1 MRNLLKFLPVVVF
14 VGVMIYG
21 IVEVATLKND
31 VFWMPIGIVGTVF
44 SILYLTI
51 FAPMIRNRR
60 ILRIGEPG
68 TARVLRMFETG
79 VSVNNNP
86 MVKLELEVT
95 PQRGATYITMT
106 RVIVSRLNPMM
117 YGPGSVVSVKIDPN
131 DPTQVVIDP
140 NVPTSLNSGYGMA
153 QATTVDASIA
163 QRRNEAMGEMMAKSE
178 KVRAELLESG
188 RDCEGTILSL
198 WSLDLTV
205 NGIATGMEF
214 LVEVEIPGKAPFRT
228 EIKGAVANAN
238 LYKYQIGT
246 RVKLK
251 YDPMDPER
259 RVTVAGVV

>member
-1 MRNLLKFLPVVVF
+1 MRNMLKFVPVVVF
-14 VGVMIYG
+14 VGIMAYG
-21 IVEVATLKND
+21 IVEVARLKSD
-31 VFWMPIGIVGTVF
+31 VYWMPIGIIGTVF
-44 SILYLTI
+44 SIIYISI
-51 FAPMIRNRR
+51 FAPMVRNRR

-79 VSVNNNP
+79 VTVNNNP

-95 PQRGATYITMT
+95 PQRGATYTTMT

-117 YGPGSVVSVKIDPN
+117 YGPGSVLSVKIDPQ
-131 DPTQVVIDP
+131 DRMQVVIDP
-140 NVPTSLNSGYGMA
+140 NVPSSMNSGYGMA
-153 QATTVDASIA
+153 QATTVDSSVI
-163 QRRNEAMGEMMAKSE
+163 QRRNEAMTEMMTKAD

-198 WSLDLTV
+198 WSLDVTI

-238 LYKYQIGT
+238 LQKYQIGT

-251 YDPMDPER
+251 YDPSDPER